1 MATKQK
7 TTIATA
13 ESLKAKSE
21 STISKGKK
29 YTQQLFCTKKEKGT
43 TSTQKSDWTVHSRCI
58 SKNIIKSI
66 TYNYNSNIF
75 CDIVAIKEKPSVT
88 STDSFL
94 LICFP

>member
-29 YTQQLFCTKKEKGT
+29 YTQ
-43 TSTQKSDWTVHSRCI
+43 
-58 SKNIIKSI
+58 
-66 TYNYNSNIF
+66 
-75 CDIVAIKEKPSVT
+75 
-88 STDSFL
+88 
-94 LICFP
+94 